1 MTRYIACEKVMCSLL
16 KKKKDTPNT
25 LRFSASLNL
34 SKLLFD
40 NVTGG

>member
-16 KKKKDTPNT
+16 KKKDTPNT